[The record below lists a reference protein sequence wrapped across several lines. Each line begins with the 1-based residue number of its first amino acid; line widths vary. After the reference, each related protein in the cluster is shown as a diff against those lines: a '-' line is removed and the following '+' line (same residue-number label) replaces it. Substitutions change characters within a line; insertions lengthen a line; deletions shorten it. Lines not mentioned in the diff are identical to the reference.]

1 MQVLTIDDSPTMRKI
16 IRESLGKAGYSDVI
30 EAEDCEVGLQKLR
43 ATAVDLIL
51 VDWNMPG
58 MSGIDFVKTIRKT
71 PALAGIP
78 VIMVTSNADKKQ
90 VLSAVMAGVNDYLAK
105 PFAFD
110 VFSEKVRKALKM

>member
-1 MQVLTIDDSPTMRKI
+1 MQVLTIDDSATMRKI
-16 IRESLGKAGYSDVI
+16 IKESLGKAGYGNVI
-30 EAEDCEVGLQKLR
+30 EAENCEAGLQRLK

-58 MSGIDFVKTIRKT
+58 MSGIDFVKTIRRA

-78 VIMVTSNADKKQ
+78 VIMITSNADKKQ
-90 VLSAVMAGVNDYLAK
+90 VLSAVMAGVNDYLVK

-110 VFSEKVRKALKM
+110 AFSEKVSKALGL